1 MHANLTSDFSNK
13 STRIASLNVAGA
25 IAGKTGEKV
34 FIEYVAKRADIVFLS
49 ECKSKGKW
57 KFADC
62 KCVRKDRKKGV
73 GGGIAF
79 CIAPEFREYCVERTC
94 SIPGVLVLEV
104 KLKVA
109 RSDGGSKNGSR
120 QRKLKIREKIRVSLM
135 FWRP

>member
-1 MHANLTSDFSNK
+1 M
-13 STRIASLNVAGA
+13 
-25 IAGKTGEKV
+25 
-34 FIEYVAKRADIVFLS
+34 FLS

-109 RSDGGSKNGSR
+109 RSDGGSKALLLIGVYIPPEGTPSKR
-120 QRKLKIREKIRVSLM
+120 GQSERSAIMTSLPLLVKKICEEDAEVMLIGDPNARVAD
-135 FWRP
+135 FR